1 MLVTDASVL
10 VPALAAD
17 SNVGR
22 AARTRLH
29 GTSAVAPEVVDLE
42 CLSAFRGLV
51 LARKLAPRHAVLA
64 IIELGGMGLE
74 RFSHAP
80 LLGRIW
86 ELRENVSPYDAAYVA
101 LAESL
106 GATLLTADARLT
118 RAPGIRC
125 HVEVLTA

>member
-1 MLVTDASVL
+1 M
-10 VPALAAD
+10 
-17 SNVGR
+17 
-22 AARTRLH
+22 H

-42 CLSAFRGLV
+42 CLSAFHGLV
-51 LARKLAPRHAVLA
+51 LARKLAPRHAALA
-64 IIELGGMGLE
+64 IIELAGMGFE
-74 RFSHAP
+74 RFAHAP

-106 GATLLTADARLT
+106 GATLLTADARLA

-125 HVEVLTA
+125 RVEVLTA